1 MIPTL
6 LALKDNRFIEFV
18 GPLFVLANIIVIFVV
33 NNIAEDTTSD
43 SSTASSSSMAPERS
57 GTDFSEDPPLS
68 F

>member
-33 NNIAEDTTSD
+33 NNIAEDIILFL
-43 SSTASSSSMAPERS
+43 ARFIEI
-57 GTDFSEDPPLS
+57 
-68 F
+68 